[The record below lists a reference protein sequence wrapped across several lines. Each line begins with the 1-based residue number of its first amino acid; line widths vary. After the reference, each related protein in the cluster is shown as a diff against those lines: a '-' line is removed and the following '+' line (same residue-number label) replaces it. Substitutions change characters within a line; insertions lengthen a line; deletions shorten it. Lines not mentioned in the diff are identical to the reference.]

1 MGGGTAAI
9 FQLLL
14 VEAIDYAEREVPLG
28 IIFVLIKAEVVDA
41 SSLIVIECVEK
52 VGGGKFDF
60 ELVSEEAL
68 VEACADRPVGIES
81 IDALISTAVIVKVE
95 VNRDAD
101 RQL

>member
-41 SSLIVIECVEK
+41 SSLIVIECVERSA
-52 VGGGKFDF
+52 V
-60 ELVSEEAL
+60 ESLTSSWSERKL
-68 VEACADRPVGIES
+68 LWRPAP
-81 IDALISTAVIVKVE
+81 ID
-95 VNRDAD
+95 
-101 RQL
+101 Q